1 MAKRLFLLLLPL
13 ALALGVVTTALVL
26 GAKTGT
32 SKGNYWIY
40 FCRIGVGATAG
51 RDGITTVG
59 PVEPGYVSNMLGKIA
74 GCW

>member
-13 ALALGVVTTALVL
+13 ALVLGVVSRALLL

-32 SKGNYWIY
+32 SKGNY
-40 FCRIGVGATAG
+40 RIASAALGLVRRQGAMASKPLD
-51 RDGITTVG
+51 RL
-59 PVEPGYVSNMLGKIA
+59 PGYVTMLGKIA

>member
-1 MAKRLFLLLLPL
+1 MAKRMLLLLLPL
-13 ALALGVVTTALVL
+13 ALVLGVVTTALLLV
-26 GAKTGT
+26 AKSGT

-40 FCRIGVGATAG
+40 FCRIGVGAAAG
-51 RDGITTVG
+51 RDGVKPVG